1 MIENLISVAI
11 AINYP
16 TLSSLD
22 LMLSVFEHSIVIATA
37 IIGFLYTLHEKFKKP

>member
-1 MIENLISVAI
+1 LDDFEGYNLNVKVNMIENMISLAI

-22 LMLSVFEHSIVIATA
+22 LMLSVFGGSQIRILT
-37 IIGFLYTLHEKFKKP
+37 